1 MVFAVELNKRIV
13 LAVACFAFVLLG
25 VPLGVT
31 AHRKESSVG
40 LGISLFLVFNFYLFV
55 IIAES
60 LARKPE
66 FRPDL
71 IIWIPVLIA
80 VTLGS
85 YLIER
90 TN

>member
-1 MVFAVELNKRIV
+1 MSGRSIPVSPAR
-13 LAVACFAFVLLG
+13 
-25 VPLGVT
+25 T
-31 AHRKESSVG
+31 RT
-40 LGISLFLVFNFYLFV
+40 
-55 IIAES
+55 